1 MHRVRINSKVMPYM
15 GFGVWERRKGMKKR
29 KRIVVLGTGQV
40 VFLTVVFVAL
50 FLCLI
55 TAFILLRERDRGTAA
70 AALFFAIAA
79 FLAAVFLLAAYFS
92 HKKEDSEREAAWDE
106 LEKKRQKHS

>member
-1 MHRVRINSKVMPYM
+1 
-15 GFGVWERRKGMKKR
+15 MKKR

-40 VFLTVVFVAL
+40 VFLTVVFAVL

-55 TAFILLRERDRGTAA
+55 TAFILLRERDRGTASV
-70 AALFFAIAA
+70 ALFFAIAS

-92 HKKEDSEREAAWDE
+92 HKKEDAEREAAWDE